1 MNTRKDI
8 ALIVIFAVALV
19 GLQLLFKQRPTQ
31 GDLDKCRRMFDHQRG
46 YMGQY
51 APDFEI
57 TRLDGSHFKLSEQL
71 GTNVV
76 VLNFFA
82 TWCGPCQMEL
92 PELAYFWQQQSNRPV
107 VFLAISDEKE
117 DVVRALVEEKKLPF
131 PVAVDTDSAVSEK
144 YRVSGIPTTVVI
156 QPSGMIA
163 IYEVGGINNADVAL
177 SPQINMWVQSLRKG
191 DGVSLKNYHQCAPK
205 KLVESKKSG
214 SHRNRSSA
222 PSNEVP
228 AAVEEEAVPVP

>member
-8 ALIVIFAVALV
+8 VLIVMLAAVLM
-19 GLQLLFKQRPTQ
+19 GLHFSFKQRPTQ
-31 GDLDKCRRMFDHQRG
+31 EDLDKFRRMFDHQRG

-57 TRLDGSHFKLSEQL
+57 TRLDGSRFKLSEQL

-82 TWCGPCQMEL
+82 TWCGPCRQEL

-117 DVVRALVEEKKLPF
+117 DVVRALVEDEKLPF

-163 IYEVGGINNADVAL
+163 IYEVGGINNADVTL
-177 SPQINMWVQSLRKG
+177 SPQINMWVQVLRKG
-191 DGVSLKNYHQCAPK
+191 DGVSLKDYHKHAPK
-205 KLVESKKSG
+205 KLVESKKGG
-214 SHRNRSSA
+214 SHHKHPTAS
-222 PSNEVP
+222 SNEVP
-228 AAVEEEAVPVP
+228 AAVEEEAAPAP